1 MRETER
7 RTEGMGETID
17 DGRLAEI
24 ADGAGD
30 PPTDAEI
37 AAIVRSAVAH
47 CRKRVNDWNKYGTIS
62 IRRGMQGWTWYE
74 AFRALFRDMKEDPPL
89 SPKDYGSYLVYR
101 GDLADDS
108 FVGFAHEYG
117 EGIGIQ
123 VESADCDVADVMNA
137 NPAGFTLVPIVGVVW
152 DKAVRASEI
161 LGDEE

>member
-1 MRETER
+1 M
-7 RTEGMGETID
+7 EGRID

-24 ADGAGD
+24 VDGAGD

-47 CRKRVNDWNKYGTIS
+47 CRKLENDWNKYGTIS

-74 AFRALFRDMKEDPPL
+74 AFKALFRDMKEDPPL

-101 GDLADDS
+101 GDLADGD
-108 FVGFAHEYG
+108 FVGFEHEYG

-123 VESADCDVADVMNA
+123 VESADRDVADAMNA
-137 NPAGFTLVPIVGVVW
+137 NPEGFTLVPIVVVW
-152 DKAVRASEI
+152 DKAVMASEI
-161 LGDEE
+161 LEDGEE

>member
-1 MRETER
+1 
-7 RTEGMGETID
+7 MGATID

-24 ADGAGD
+24 VDGVGD

-37 AAIVRSAVAH
+37 VAIVRSAVAH

-74 AFRALFRDMKEDPPL
+74 AFKALFRDMKEDPPL
-89 SPKDYGSYLVYR
+89 SLKDYGSYLVYQ
-101 GDLADDS
+101 GDLADDD

-152 DKAVRASEI
+152 DRAVRASEI
-161 LGDEE
+161 LEDGEE

>member
-7 RTEGMGETID
+7 RTEGMGATID

-24 ADGAGD
+24 ADGAGA

-47 CRKRVNDWNKYGTIS
+47 CRKRENDWSKYGTIS

-74 AFRALFRDMKEDPPL
+74 AFKALFRDMKEDPPL
-89 SPKDYGSYLVYR
+89 SPKDYGSYLVYL
-101 GDLADDS
+101 GDLADGN
-108 FVGFAHEYG
+108 FVGFEHEYG

-137 NPAGFTLVPIVGVVW
+137 NPEGFTLVPIVVVW

-161 LGDEE
+161 LEDEE